1 VNTRTSIARQGQGLR
16 MRLRIPAL
24 CALVAGW
31 LLCGAL
37 HAAQVDNKAQVS
49 YRLAGNG
56 GTVDTNL
63 VSFAVQP
70 LPTPAQLDFL
80 RFVPDAAGTGMPID
94 GAQCRVDGG
103 SFAPVPPLSA
113 GDGSPVDPVGAPAES
128 AEGYYVGE
136 PVVVSVTDVNRNADA
151 AVREYVDVDITTTT
165 GDTETLRLQETGVN
179 TGVFAG
185 AIQSVPMPPAATKFD
200 CVLSLAASAQ
210 LTARYTDVDFPLEAL
225 TVAAVGY
232 APLDKTVIRLEQT
245 VSSQLVEIG
254 DFIQYTLVV
263 RNIHDARATDVRIT

>member
-80 RFVPDAAGTGMPID
+80 RFDPDAAGTGMPID

-103 SFAPVPPLSA
+103 SFSPVPQLSA
-113 GDGSPVDPVGAPAES
+113 GNGGPVS
-128 AEGYYVGE
+128 AEGYYIGE
-136 PVVVSVTDVNRNADA
+136 PIVVSVSDVNRNADP
-151 AVREYVDVDITTTT
+151 
-165 GDTETLRLQETGVN
+165 
-179 TGVFAG
+179 AG
-185 AIQSVPMPPAATKFD
+185 RD
-200 CVLSLAASAQ
+200 
-210 LTARYTDVDFPLEAL
+210 Y
-225 TVAAVGY
+225 
-232 APLDKTVIRLEQT
+232 
-245 VSSQLVEIG
+245 VEIG
-254 DFIQYTLVV
+254 
-263 RNIHDARATDVRIT
+263 RGAWW